1 MSLTPSSVT
10 PRRRS
15 TATRPGNAEAAQSAK
30 VANSAKPAP
39 AAKAARTTAERDS
52 AAALREALAEYRI
65 IFDNAIVG
73 ICFTRERV
81 IVRCNRRFEEMFA
94 AAPGALDNTPVRE
107 LYPSEQAFNE
117 IGRRAMEHLHRHSN
131 YTDERLMRRK
141 TGEVFWCNVA
151 GKVLS
156 TRHPYRQAIWIF
168 QDISERKQAEQELQ
182 RAHERLEQRVQER
195 TAELNE
201 ANRALRSEIA
211 RRERSEEALRASREK
226 YRVLFETFP
235 IGISITDDVGNVIEI
250 NQTLGRISSRTMQ
263 ARLMRDLSTPGASL
277 IHADGSPVS
286 REQLPSVRALKE
298 QRVVANVE
306 LGVRYPSNKL
316 RWFSVTAA
324 PIAVK
329 GYGVVVAHAE
339 ITERKQ
345 LEEQDRRSRAELA
358 HVSRLNT
365 MGEMA
370 AALAHELAQPL
381 SATLN
386 YLHGCELRLDS
397 KARDPELIRSAISQ
411 AIAHAEQAGA
421 IVQHMRQFVRR
432 AEHEAVATDLNAT
445 LGEMVGFLEF
455 ERRQLG
461 VKVELEL
468 DESLPSIAVDPLEI
482 KQVMLNLLKN
492 GMEAMSDVDP
502 AQRCLQ
508 VSSRRLNRRWLEM
521 SFADRGAG
529 IGKSDLAQIFNP
541 FFTTKRN
548 GLGLGL
554 AICRS
559 IIEAHGGRLDAA
571 RNVYGGARFSFTLPI
586 GK

>member
-1 MSLTPSSVT
+1 MTTGIMS
-10 PRRRS
+10 
-15 TATRPGNAEAAQSAK
+15 ATDGAAAYGAADASPAK
-30 VANSAKPAP
+30 LKAKPRSKP
-39 AAKAARTTAERDS
+39 ARKRDTAAELKET
-52 AAALREALAEYRI
+52 LAEYRI

-81 IVRCNRRFEEMFA
+81 IVRCNRRFEEMFCA
-94 AAPGALDNTPVRE
+94 EPGELDNTLVRC
-107 LYPSEQAFNE
+107 LYPSEEAFLE
-117 IGRRAMEHLHRHSN
+117 IGRRAMEHLHKNNN
-131 YTDERLMRRK
+131 YSDERVMRRK
-141 TGEVFWCNVA
+141 NGELFWCNVA

-168 QDISERKQAEQELQ
+168 QDISKRKRAEEELQ

-201 ANRALRSEIA
+201 ANRALRSEIV
-211 RRERSEEALRASREK
+211 RRERTEEALRASREK

-235 IGISITDDVGNVIEI
+235 IGISITDDAGNVIEI
-250 NQTLGRISSRTMQ
+250 NKTLGRISSRSMQ
-263 ARLMRDLSTPGASL
+263 AKLMRELRTPGAAL

-286 REQLPSVRALKE
+286 REQLPSVQALE
-298 QRVVANVE
+298 QQRVVANVE
-306 LGVRYPSNKL
+306 LGVRYPNNKV

-345 LEEQDRRSRAELA
+345 LEELDRRSRAELA

-386 YLHGCELRLDS
+386 YLHGCQLRMES
-397 KARDPELIRSAISQ
+397 KNHDPELLRSAISQ
-411 AIAHAEQAGA
+411 AISHAEQAGA
-421 IVQHMRQFVRR
+421 IVKHMRQFVRR
-432 AEHEAVATDLNAT
+432 AEHEAVPTNLNTT
-445 LGEMVGFLEF
+445 LEEMVGFLDF
-455 ERRQLG
+455 ERRQHG
-461 VKVELEL
+461 VQVELDLDAEL
-468 DESLPSIAVDPLEI
+468 PQVAVDPLEM

-492 GMEAMSDVDP
+492 GIEAMCEV
-502 AQRCLQ
+502 AEGQRQLR
-508 VSSRRLNRRWLEM
+508 VTSRRLNRRWLEM
-521 SFADRGAG
+521 SFADRGVG

-559 IIEAHGGRLDAA
+559 IIEAHGGRLTAA
-571 RNVYGGARFSFTLPI
+571 RNVYGGASFSFTLPI